1 MRNILIILA
10 AAFMLSACATDGN
23 TILTTPCTPDPA
35 LMKKENPLPPITDK
49 NLSEQQII
57 TYWLNDD
64 ARLNGVILDKNAL
77 IDHINK
83 YCSK

>member
-1 MRNILIILA
+1 MKNLFLVLA
-10 AAFMLSACATDGN
+10 ATVLLSGCATDGN
-23 TILTTPCTPDPA
+23 TILTNPCTPDPA
-35 LMKKENPLPPITDK
+35 LMKKEAPLPPITDK
-49 NLSEQQII
+49 NISEQQII

-83 YCSK
+83 YCK